1 MRDDEFLA
9 RAIDRYHEL
18 CKDASLAGP
27 DVVQAF
33 VQAQLDAKLTFGGVV
48 QCRSLRPALL
58 TAERLR
64 ELERAVELLWQAF
77 RQIEER
83 ALRDPSLAVALGL
96 TEQERLLAK
105 IEPGYRDA
113 TVVSR
118 LDTYFRERPLVLEYN
133 ADSPAGISYQAG
145 QTALM
150 RQTPVFARFCQEY
163 RLEEMHADT
172 SLRETLLEVWREF
185 ADARR
190 GRHAGADGPSSVP
203 TIAVVDLAGAAT
215 GPEFELVVR
224 DLRKHD
230 IPAFIAAPE
239 DLRYESGEL
248 RAFGKRIDMVYKRLL
263 VADFLAHF
271 DLQHPLIRAYAD
283 GAVCVASSFRC
294 TIAHKKKA
302 LAILKDPA
310 RAGWFSAEQRHA
322 IETLVPN
329 TWAAD
334 SFANSDGAARPQNGL
349 LLKPNDAHGGDGITL
364 GWDVDAGTWLAA
376 RADATHNGFV
386 VQERVEPRMSTY
398 PIFDLSAPADGA
410 KLQTLIEDC
419 NAYVFRGR
427 LGGVLTRLSQQ
438 PVINVSKGGQAVP
451 TFVLHGAPQQAA
463 KLRSRGSHT

>member
-1 MRDDEFLA
+1 MRDDAFLA

-18 CKDASLAGP
+18 CADPSLAGP
-27 DVVQAF
+27 SVVQDF

-83 ALRDPSLAVALGL
+83 ALRDASLASALGL
-96 TEQERLLAK
+96 SAQERLLAAV
-105 IEPGYRDA
+105 EPGYNDA

-118 LDTYFRERPLVLEYN
+118 LDTYFRERPRVLEYN

-145 QTALM
+145 QAALM
-150 RQTPVFARFCQEY
+150 RQTPAFARFCQEY
-163 RLEEMHADT
+163 RLEEMHADR
-172 SLRETLLEVWREF
+172 SLRTTLLGVWHEF

-190 GRHAGADGPSSVP
+190 RDRANADEPSSVP
-203 TIAVVDLAGAAT
+203 TIAVVDLSDAAT

-224 DLRKHD
+224 DLQAHD

-239 DLRYESGEL
+239 DLRYQSGEL
-248 RAFGKRIDMVYKRLL
+248 SAFGKRIDLVYKRLL

-271 DLQHPLIRAYAD
+271 DLRHPLIRAYAD

-310 RAGWFSAEQRHA
+310 RAGWFSADQRRA
-322 IETLVPN
+322 IETLVPA

-334 SFANSDGAARPQNGL
+334 SFAGSDGAARAQNEL
-349 LLKPNDAHGGDGITL
+349 LLKPNDAHGGDGIVL
-364 GWDVDAGTWLAA
+364 GWDVDAETWLAA
-376 RADATHNGFV
+376 SAAGMRNGFV
-386 VQERVEPRMSTY
+386 VQERVAPRMGTY
-398 PIFDLSAPADGA
+398 PVFDLAKPAAGVS
-410 KLQTLIEDC
+410 LQTLIEDC

-427 LGGVLTRLSQQ
+427 LGGVLTRLSQSQ
-438 PVINVSKGGQAVP
+438 VINVSKGGQAIP
-451 TFVLHGAPQQAA
+451 TFVLHGAQLGA
-463 KLRSRGSHT
+463 